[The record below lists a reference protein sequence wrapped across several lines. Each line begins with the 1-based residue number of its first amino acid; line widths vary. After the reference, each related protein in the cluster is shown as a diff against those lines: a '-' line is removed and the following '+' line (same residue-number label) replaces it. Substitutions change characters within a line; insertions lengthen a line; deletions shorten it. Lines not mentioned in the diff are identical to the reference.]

1 MVIVCQQKKKLLSHS
16 ASAFVLKMEQTAVL
30 EDGVTQGKTQLES
43 DYSIQYGGTLA
54 QSSASSPHTH
64 THQL

>member
-1 MVIVCQQKKKLLSHS
+1 
-16 ASAFVLKMEQTAVL
+16 MEQTAVL

-64 THQL
+64 THTSYKGKDFYNQLCCHYFHL